1 MKLHQA
7 DARKLEFQKYKN
19 LLQAFEWSEWIQRE
33 EYLQEC
39 QILRLEIVIKMLDKR
54 EREMHAAS
62 KTRIEQACERIE
74 KRRQADLQKNEIE
87 YQRGMRRIT
96 MQLAKTS
103 RKWEKPDTLFAL
115 GSRCSEFYA
124 PIRRY
129 GVDPV
134 RRNFE
139 PEAGRRAFDMR
150 IDKLEK
156 QVNMNRLKCPFKKLK
171 EWAEPK
177 LPTHEYEQ
185 NFCSEAHLQSLYEF
199 LKRMRKLRDPRT
211 DTPLCLKEKFDF
223 SKINDRGDS
232 TVSYDPAPQFI
243 GRRTLKPWDKKP
255 LHSTRLKEPEDPKVD
270 RDPGQEIQYTD
281 LEALI
286 SAYEGKVIGFL
297 MEFLLEE
304 SNRMVEQR
312 RLHAFAILSLKER
325 WRREAIEGGNR
336 QKENDLRTLYEDMF
350 QQSISVNND
359 VADLFIKNILDTD
372 VSAIAANEA
381 AESMNEMALQIDR
394 DIERWLESFKLI
406 QNPLTFIPLRLMLRD
421 MVSPDLDAAVVEHEN
436 AMMIQYIV
444 EEVIFDRVWK
454 ALEPFDVGS
463 TLTSDLIDRLID
475 NDLYLF
481 STDSESDS
489 DHMPSW
495 YEAQAIIRKLI
506 RYSVPGK
513 RWKEEN
519 ERIVHDIYDDMLDDI
534 FVQLI
539 LKYYPPTQER
549 IQCQEYEEINE
560 EEGTDLI
567 SIRSDLSTRSIF
579 NVHSDLSSF
588 DNDQDNASERLRVME
603 LTEDNN
609 NLSSQ
614 KDVQDDWMCEIN

>member
-1 MKLHQA
+1 
-7 DARKLEFQKYKN
+7 
-19 LLQAFEWSEWIQRE
+19 
-33 EYLQEC
+33 
-39 QILRLEIVIKMLDKR
+39 
-54 EREMHAAS
+54 
-62 KTRIEQACERIE
+62 
-74 KRRQADLQKNEIE
+74 
-87 YQRGMRRIT
+87 
-96 MQLAKTS
+96 
-103 RKWEKPDTLFAL
+103 
-115 GSRCSEFYA
+115 
-124 PIRRY
+124 
-129 GVDPV
+129 
-134 RRNFE
+134 
-139 PEAGRRAFDMR
+139 
-150 IDKLEK
+150 
-156 QVNMNRLKCPFKKLK
+156 
-171 EWAEPK
+171 
-177 LPTHEYEQ
+177 
-185 NFCSEAHLQSLYEF
+185 
-199 LKRMRKLRDPRT
+199 
-211 DTPLCLKEKFDF
+211 
-223 SKINDRGDS
+223 
-232 TVSYDPAPQFI
+232 
-243 GRRTLKPWDKKP
+243 
-255 LHSTRLKEPEDPKVD
+255 
-270 RDPGQEIQYTD
+270 
-281 LEALI
+281 
-286 SAYEGKVIGFL
+286 
-297 MEFLLEE
+297 
-304 SNRMVEQR
+304 
-312 RLHAFAILSLKER
+312 
-325 WRREAIEGGNR
+325 
-336 QKENDLRTLYEDMF
+336 MF

-381 AESMNEMALQIDR
+381 SESVNEMALQIDR

-444 EEVIFDRVWK
+444 EEVIFDRVWRT
-454 ALEPFDVGS
+454 LEPFDVGS

-519 ERIVHDIYDDMLDDI
+519 ERIVHDIYDDMLGDI

-549 IQCQEYEEINE
+549 IKCQEYEEINK

-567 SIRSDLSTRSIF
+567 SIKSDLFTRSIF

-588 DNDQDNASERLRVME
+588 DNDQDNGSERLRVME

-614 KDVQDDWMCEIN
+614 KDVTDDWMCEIN